1 MSTSVWSLGSCR
13 LDFSGQLS
21 LSYFMH
27 WGFPYNG
34 FNACIGVKKRVWV
47 LHGASGSAL
56 RFWVWFTS
64 LFSSFFATTP
74 LPSSSPVNNF
84 DLKVH
89 IMFLGFYFISMLFSG
104 YWGVGLVYGRRVK
117 MILSTSIRES
127 SVCFCVAANFFLGG
141 GHMAVLSRGE
151 GERKSSE
158 RGRYPNRLSYGLL

>member
-1 MSTSVWSLGSCR
+1 

-127 SVCFCVAANFFLGG
+127 SVCFCAAANFFFGG
-141 GHMAVLSRGE
+141 GRDIWQYYHG
-151 GERKSSE
+151 G
-158 RGRYPNRLSYGLL
+158 RGRVQREGDIRIDYHTACCEMGLLDG